1 MVKLLVHYRKNGKEN
16 KRGSIMKNLS
26 KSEEQELVNDGFAEY
41 YEKEAEEEGEEV
53 KKTEVIEEPKKEEIE
68 EITEE
73 LTLED
78 IQKKTVDELEALAK
92 DNNIK
97 LEGKNQKEKAK
108 ELFNKLANNP
118 EV

>member
-1 MVKLLVHYRKNGKEN
+1 MVKLLVHYRKNGKEY

-26 KSEEQELVNDGFAEY
+26 KTEAQELVKDGFAEY
-41 YEKEAEEEGEEV
+41 VDKETEEDEEV
-53 KKTEVIEEPKKEEIE
+53 KKPEVIEEPLKEEE
-68 EITEE
+68 EMKE
-73 LTLED
+73 LTFED
-78 IQKKTVDELEALAK
+78 IQKMTIDQLDAMAK
-92 DNNIK
+92 DNEIK

>member
-1 MVKLLVHYRKNGKEN
+1 MIKLLVHYRKNGKEY
-16 KRGSIMKNLS
+16 KRGSVMKNLS
-26 KSEEQELVNDGFAEY
+26 KSEAQELVKDGFAEY
-41 YEKEAEEEGEEV
+41 ADKESEEEGEEA
-53 KKTEVIEEPKKEEIE
+53 KKTEVIEEPKKEEVE

-78 IQKKTVDELEALAK
+78 IQKKTVDELDTMAK